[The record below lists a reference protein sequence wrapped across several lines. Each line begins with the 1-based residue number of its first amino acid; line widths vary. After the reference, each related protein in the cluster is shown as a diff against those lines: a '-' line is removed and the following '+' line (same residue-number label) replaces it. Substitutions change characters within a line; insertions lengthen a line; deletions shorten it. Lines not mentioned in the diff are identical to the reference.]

1 MYIYIYIYIYIYYIM
16 YFTLIYIYGRTMQN
30 VDILISTVAYFT
42 FLEGITGTRLR
53 NLPNLR
59 LF

>member
-1 MYIYIYIYIYIYYIM
+1 MYIYIHIYIYILYNVFY
-16 YFTLIYIYGRTMQN
+16 THIYIYGRTIQN

>member
-1 MYIYIYIYIYIYYIM
+1 M
-16 YFTLIYIYGRTMQN
+16 YFTRIYIYGRTIQN